1 MLTQATITALSAYIE
16 RQAALGQ
23 LLADKFPNDPDVGTI
38 ANQITALADDATDA
52 ILSEP
57 VQQ

>member
-1 MLTQATITALSAYIE
+1 MTQATIDALRAYIE

-23 LLADKFPNDPDVGTI
+23 ILVDKFPDDPDFATA

-52 ILSEP
+52 LAVEP
-57 VQQ
+57 VE

>member
-1 MLTQATITALSAYIE
+1 MTQATIDALRAYIE

-23 LLADKFPNDPDVGTI
+23 ILADKFPDDPGFATA

-52 ILSEP
+52 LAAEP
-57 VQQ
+57 VE